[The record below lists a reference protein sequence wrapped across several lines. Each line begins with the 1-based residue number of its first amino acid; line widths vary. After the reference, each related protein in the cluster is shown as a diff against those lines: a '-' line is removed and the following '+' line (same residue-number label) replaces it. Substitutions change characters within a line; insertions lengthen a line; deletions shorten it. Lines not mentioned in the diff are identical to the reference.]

1 MTASV
6 VVGRYKLG
14 FFDNGRNGGLVS
26 AAQEGNCNCKT
37 FPKILIRMV
46 EIEKNGFCQKSFSLA
61 NYSSTTIKEN
71 VVPCKVI
78 QQC

>member
-1 MTASV
+1 MTASA
-6 VVGRYKLG
+6 VVGRYKPG

-46 EIEKNGFCQKSFSLA
+46 GSEKMNFAKKKFFFSKLF
-61 NYSSTTIKEN
+61 
-71 VVPCKVI
+71 
-78 QQC
+78 